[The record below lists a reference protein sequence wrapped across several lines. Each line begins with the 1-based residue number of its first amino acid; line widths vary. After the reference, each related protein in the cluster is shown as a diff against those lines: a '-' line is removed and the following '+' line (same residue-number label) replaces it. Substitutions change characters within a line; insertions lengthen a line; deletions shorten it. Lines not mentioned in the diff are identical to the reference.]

1 MRLISHRGNLTGSY
15 PLMEN
20 TPVYIR
26 EAVDAGYEVEID
38 VWGDTKGGLHL
49 GHDAPEHSVSID
61 WLCDGPYIIHAKN
74 DLAIEPLQYYRLHWF
89 WHNTDD
95 YTLTSQG
102 LVWAYPDKS
111 PAGTDCIAVLPE
123 IHSTSL
129 VGFAG
134 ICSDYIDDYARD
146 FKR

>member
-49 GHDAPEHSVSID
+49 GHDAPEHAVSID